1 MASNYDLLV
10 DLYEVDFKKKEECS
24 YKIIRVLSPNSDKVV
39 DFITTNFNVSWAS
52 EAKAA
57 LYRPNPTCFIAVD
70 NKKIIGFACY
80 DATAKGFFG
89 PLGVDPNYR
98 GKKIGQA
105 LTLTC
110 LEALYNDGYA
120 YAIIGGVS
128 ERTKAFYDK
137 ICRVTPISN
146 SRKIYTTRLVEY
158 N

>member
-39 DFITTNFNVSWAS
+39 DFIKTNFNTSWAS

-80 DATAKGFFG
+80 DATKRF
-89 PLGVDPNYR
+89 LDH
-98 GKKIGQA
+98 
-105 LTLTC
+105 
-110 LEALYNDGYA
+110 
-120 YAIIGGVS
+120 
-128 ERTKAFYDK
+128 
-137 ICRVTPISN
+137 
-146 SRKIYTTRLVEY
+146 
-158 N
+158 